1 MKKLNLFFTISCFLG
16 TCGNLSA
23 QNSTILP
30 SSLQLPNVAT
40 LGGCTASQKGQ
51 LVLLTTDNKTYYCNG
66 SAWQAL
72 LTGVNPWSVNGT
84 HIYNNNSGNVGIGIQ
99 SPTQKLDIVGN
110 IKLTGKVNTPTTGDY
125 SLIPIA
131 VATVQDNGVLLT
143 GTSNIGTI
151 ETLAA
156 GHRRITITGQ
166 TLSIGSNS
174 VVGSTF
180 ASFPVLVNFLIIN
193 GQLEVK
199 TYNISGTL
207 QNAPFSFAIYKE

>member
-1 MKKLNLFFTISCFLG
+1 MKKLNFFFIIFCFWG
-16 TCGNLSA
+16 ICGNLSA

-40 LGGCTASQKGQ
+40 LGSCTASQKGQ

-110 IKLTGKVNTPTTGDY
+110 IKLTGEVNATPTGTY
-125 SLIPIA
+125 NLVPIA
-131 VATVQDNGVLLT
+131 VASVQDNGILLT

-151 ETLAA
+151 ETVSA
-156 GHRRITITGQ
+156 GYKRITITGQ
-166 TLSIGSNS
+166 TLSIGANS
-174 VVGSTF
+174 VVGSVF
-180 ASFPVLVNFLIIN
+180 SAFPAFVSFLIID
-193 GQLEVK
+193 GKLEIK
-199 TYNISGTL
+199 TYNSSGTL
-207 QNAPFSFAIYKE
+207 QNAPFSFTIYKE